1 MEMNKKTVVLLL
13 VVLVMAQSGC
23 SSNTE
28 SGESDSSLGVTP
40 IATKENVVVSSLET
54 GESSANYVSNA
65 IPEGLFSDNFVI
77 LDNNIEA
84 ANIYEIDV
92 TTPFHRTVEWAANNA
107 EQMYAPTFVTDNWI
121 DDSNLCFVLQ
131 WFMGSGFTCY
141 SQESAEAEST
151 GESSLIRYD
160 PPSGTM
166 KNMTETVHTIPIN
179 SIPDWEEIPITCMD
193 GTIDPTAQVAC
204 IELDGNVF
212 PREACYAPGEPP
224 YFPDECDTLHCFGLS
239 DHYING
245 IPLMGTLN
253 ILGVPSGIFEYHEM
267 VGPTYGFCSNLFTK
281 RGGARRNHDYVVFTL
296 QSMDFSIKSTVQKD
310 LPIKP
315 VLECVDGICDALDY
329 LPYYS
334 AGNVEIYI
342 AELAYLPLSEL
353 DINTLDF
360 PEDAKTYLVPV
371 WNLYFRYGENAG
383 FCCATIDAISGESLY
398 SKEYGFNDPRLEQ
411 PDPEG

>member
-1 MEMNKKTVVLLL
+1 MNKKTVVLLL

-107 EQMYAPTFVTDNWI
+107 EQMYAPTFVTDNWT
-121 DDSNLCFVLQ
+121 DDPNVWYVLQ
-131 WFMGSGFTCY
+131 WSMGSGFNCY
-141 SQESAEAEST
+141 AQKST
-151 GESSLIRYD
+151 ETDPSDGNSLIRY
-160 PPSGTM
+160 
-166 KNMTETVHTIPIN
+166 
-179 SIPDWEEIPITCMD
+179 
-193 GTIDPTAQVAC
+193 DPTAQVAC

-212 PREACYAPGEPP
+212 PREACFEPGEPP
-224 YFPDECDTLHCFGLS
+224 YFPEEFDTLHCFGLS
-239 DHYING
+239 DYYING
-245 IPLMGTLN
+245 IPLIGTLN
-253 ILGVPSGIFEYHEM
+253 ILGVPNGIFEYHEM
-267 VGPTYGFCSNLFTK
+267 VGPTYGSCSSLFTK
-281 RGGARRNHDYVVFTL
+281 SGGARRNHDYVVFTL

-315 VLECVDGICDALDY
+315 VLECVSGICDALDY

-353 DINTLDF
+353 DISALDF